1 MYIILML
8 SGLFGS
14 CGFFVF
20 LIPSPPKSRKEEP
33 LMQDKE
39 EYIAAIEK
47 RLAQAGQDQLRIVL
61 LFAARLIDA
70 KEPS

>member
-1 MYIILML
+1 
-8 SGLFGS
+8 
-14 CGFFVF
+14 
-20 LIPSPPKSRKEEP
+20 
-33 LMQDKE
+33 MQNKE

-47 RLAQAGQDQLRIVL
+47 RLAQAGQGQLRIVL